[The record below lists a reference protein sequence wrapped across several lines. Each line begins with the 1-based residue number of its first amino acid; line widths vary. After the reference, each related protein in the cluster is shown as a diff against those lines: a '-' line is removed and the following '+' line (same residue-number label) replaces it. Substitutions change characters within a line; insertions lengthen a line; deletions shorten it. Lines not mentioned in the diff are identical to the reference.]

1 MSKNQEQ
8 EDQGEQLTERVVDE
22 DNNKVVIDEDAEED
36 GEVVKAED
44 KDRLSRRDRRRK
56 RYEEML
62 DKQYERGR
70 SEADARIRALEAQ
83 IAQLAGAQQQRSA
96 PKEEEDEIPQQVREV
111 DDQLRLIVNTI
122 SRLPNTEDG
131 RRQEADLEAKYRKLE
146 FKKSK
151 IISELSTQ
159 HTRREPDDVEFGRR
173 LLRVEYPQIYG
184 NELARAQANQ
194 EMQDLIRAGHPE
206 NLDTARLAAKNALS
220 RIGLG
225 AKTATKPSDSVKA
238 KYSSTPAQAG
248 DSGGPRTVALDRAQ
262 MQMAKAYAK
271 GRTTDERE
279 AAEIF
284 VREILRPNGL
294 A

>member
-1 MSKNQEQ
+1 MATNLE
-8 EDQGEQLTERVVDE
+8 EAAEELTEKVVDE
-22 DNNKVVIDEDAEED
+22 SSNKVVIDEDAD
-36 GEVVKAED
+36 DDREVVQAED

-70 SEADARIRALEAQ
+70 AEADARIKALEAQ
-83 IAQLAGAQQQRSA
+83 IQALANQRQA
-96 PKEEEDEIPQQVREV
+96 PHREEEEDEIPPQVREV
-111 DDQLRLIVNTI
+111 DEQLRLIVSNI

-131 RRQEADLEAKYRKLE
+131 RRQEAELEAKYRKLE

-151 IISELSTQ
+151 IISELHSGG
-159 HTRREPDDVEFGRR
+159 RREPDDVEFGRR
-173 LLRVEYPQIYG
+173 LLRLEFPQVYG
-184 NELARAQANQ
+184 NDLARAQANQ

-206 NLDTARLAAKNALS
+206 NIETARLAAKNALS

-225 AKTATKPSDSVKA
+225 AKASPHKPSDGVKA
-238 KYSSTPAQAG
+238 KYASTPAQAG

-271 GRTTDERE
+271 GRTSDDRE

-294 A
+294 V